1 MRYKKPPSN
10 FLVDEADIETI
21 DYNDGSDEDML
32 AKESIAIAANK
43 IFDRYKKEQTENNL
57 YEAETINYADDT
69 NLADVRENKNA
80 KIAAKK
86 VSEKY
91 KRLAPRR
98 KPKPTPA
105 AVTID
110 RFQNPSKKRKITTK
124 SAIITARNIAKKYE
138 KVRYQNPPPTFLVD
152 EADIKT
158 IDYIDDSDEDMFAKE
173 NIVIAANKI
182 FDRYKKEQ
190 AENNLDKAETI
201 NYVDDTNLA
210 NVRENKNAKIAAKKI
225 SEKYKRLAPKRKPKP
240 IPVAVTIDGF
250 QNPSKKRKKYNKV
263 HHYDCQKQ
271 LKSIKN

>member
-43 IFDRYKKEQTENNL
+43 VFDRYKKEQTENNL
-57 YEAETINYADDT
+57 YEAETINYA
-69 NLADVRENKNA
+69 
-80 KIAAKK
+80 
-86 VSEKY
+86 
-91 KRLAPRR
+91 
-98 KPKPTPA
+98 
-105 AVTID
+105 
-110 RFQNPSKKRKITTK
+110 
-124 SAIITARNIAKKYE
+124 
-138 KVRYQNPPPTFLVD
+138 
-152 EADIKT
+152 
-158 IDYIDDSDEDMFAKE
+158 
-173 NIVIAANKI
+173 
-182 FDRYKKEQ
+182 
-190 AENNLDKAETI
+190 
-201 NYVDDTNLA
+201 DDTNLA

-263 HHYDCQKQ
+263 RHYDCQKQ